1 MNGRTK
7 LFGIAV
13 VGLSLVAALTI
24 ACGDESSTNI
34 EHNGAN
40 QMTGISVAGE
50 GKVTAAPDVANIS
63 LGVSVLAP
71 TVAEARQ
78 QAAASLEAMLAT
90 MRNNGVDD
98 KDIQTSQLS
107 IYPEYDYR
115 NNESILRGFRVLN
128 SVNAKIRDIDTT
140 GRVVDEAVE
149 AGGNNAQ
156 IQGISFTID
165 DPSELQEQARKAA
178 VEDAKR
184 KAEVLASAAGVSVGG
199 PISISEGA
207 LIVPPIYYG
216 AERAAADSAAPL
228 PETPI
233 EPGELDVS
241 ISVTVVWAIE

>member
-1 MNGRTK
+1 MNSKRRILAIG
-7 LFGIAV
+7 A
-13 VGLSLVAALTI
+13 LVLMPLAILTT
-24 ACGDESSTNI
+24 ACGDENTSVEN
-34 EHNGAN
+34 NGVA
-40 QMTGISVAGE
+40 QQTGISVAGE

-90 MRNNGVDD
+90 MRTNGVED
-98 KDIQTSQLS
+98 KDVQTSQLS

-115 NNESILRGFRVLN
+115 NNESILRGFRVQN

-140 GRVVDEAVE
+140 GKVVDEAVE

-184 KAEVLASAAGVSVGG
+184 KADVLASAAGVSVGG

>member
-1 MNGRTK
+1 MNRRAR
-7 LFGIAV
+7 LLGIAA
-13 VGLSLVAALTI
+13 LAMAPIAALAI
-24 ACGDESSTNI
+24 ACGDKNTSI
-34 EHNGAN
+34 ENNGAD

-50 GKVTAAPDVANIS
+50 GKVTAAPDVANIA

-78 QAAASLEAMLAT
+78 QAAASLDAMLAT
-90 MRNNGVDD
+90 LKNNGVAE

-107 IYPEYDYR
+107 INPEYDYR
-115 NNESILRGFRVLN
+115 NNETILRGFRVQN
-128 SVNAKIRDIDTT
+128 SVNAKIRNIDST
-140 GRVVDEAVE
+140 GKVVDEAVE

-184 KAEVLASAAGVSVGG
+184 KADVLASAAGVSVGG

-207 LIVPPIYYG
+207 LVVPPIYYDG
-216 AERAAADSAAPL
+216 AGRAAADTAAPL

-233 EPGELDVS
+233 QPGELDVS
-241 ISVTVVWAIE
+241 ISVTVVWAIK

>member
-1 MNGRTK
+1 MNGRAK
-7 LFGIAV
+7 LLGIAA
-13 VGLSLVAALTI
+13 LVLAPVAMLAI
-24 ACGDESSTNI
+24 ACGDKNTSI
-34 EHNGAN
+34 EQTGVD

-98 KDIQTSQLS
+98 KDIQTSQLNIS
-107 IYPEYDYR
+107 PEYDYR
-115 NNESILRGFRVLN
+115 NNETILRGFRVQN
-128 SVNAKIRDIDTT
+128 NVNAEIRDIDST
-140 GRVVDEAVE
+140 GKVVDEAVE

-184 KAEVLASAAGVSVGG
+184 KADVLASAAGVSVGG

-207 LIVPPIYYG
+207 LVVPPNYYY
-216 AERAAADSAAPL
+216 AADRAEAGASAPL

-241 ISVTVVWAIE
+241 ISVTVTWAIQ